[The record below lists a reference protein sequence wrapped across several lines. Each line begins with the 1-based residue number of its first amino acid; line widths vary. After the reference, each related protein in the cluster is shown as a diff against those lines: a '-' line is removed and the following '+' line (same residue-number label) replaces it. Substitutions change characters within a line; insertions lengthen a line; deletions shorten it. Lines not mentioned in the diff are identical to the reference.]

1 MTGVILAGGF
11 GTRLG
16 KITDKIPKPLIQI
29 GAKPILLHII
39 DYYKSFE
46 FDKFVICAGYLY
58 SLVFESFLEM
68 SEESKYIDQNVLKT
82 QIDGTEVII
91 VNTGENTGTAQ
102 RLYKVK
108 NYIQGESFA
117 LTYADG
123 LSNINQKELIK
134 HHFYKNKLVT
144 LSAVHPMDRFGVIT
158 FDDSFIATEF
168 SEKKKRND
176 CWINGGFMILK
187 KDIFNFF
194 DYEDY
199 SLEKD
204 VLPKLI
210 SISEVSV
217 YLHEGF
223 WQCMDT
229 KDEHDYLEKLWASHE
244 APWAS
249 N

>member
-1 MTGVILAGGF
+1 M
-11 GTRLG
+11 
-16 KITDKIPKPLIQI
+16 
-29 GAKPILLHII
+29 
-39 DYYKSFE
+39 
-46 FDKFVICAGYLY
+46 
-58 SLVFESFLEM
+58 
-68 SEESKYIDQNVLKT
+68 QNK
-82 QIDGTEVII
+82 
-91 VNTGENTGTAQ
+91 
-102 RLYKVK
+102 R
-108 NYIQGESFA
+108 NYHKMI
-117 LTYADG
+117 
-123 LSNINQKELIK
+123 
-134 HHFYKNKLVT
+134 T
-144 LSAVHPMDRFGVIT
+144 LSQASFCSGV
-158 FDDSFIATEF
+158 S
-168 SEKKKRND
+168 R
-176 CWINGGFMILK
+176 WILK

-229 KDEHDYLEKLWASHE
+229 KDEYDYLEKLWASHE